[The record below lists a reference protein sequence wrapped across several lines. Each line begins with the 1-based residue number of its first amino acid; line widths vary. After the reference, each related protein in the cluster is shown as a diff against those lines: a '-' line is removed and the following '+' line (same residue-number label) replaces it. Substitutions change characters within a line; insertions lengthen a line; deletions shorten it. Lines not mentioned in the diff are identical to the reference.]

1 VPRQSAHSQFAHHL
15 SGLGLQVREEAPL
28 RELTR
33 FRIGGPARLLAEAE
47 DERVFLEGIRVVRSL
62 GMPWLAL
69 GAGTNLVAS
78 DDGFAGVILRYR
90 GARVELRDGSLY
102 AESGA
107 ELQDLVD
114 FSIASGLEGLHT
126 MTRIPGW
133 VGGAVYGNA
142 GAYGNSIGAA
152 VEGVRF
158 FDGRVLRGL
167 DREGCRFGYRDSI
180 FKHNKDWVILSV
192 TLALPSGNPEAMRDA
207 KYPQDMRCAGSIFKN
222 LLTSDLPAG
231 LVSGLPAGAVIEG
244 KLPAGWLLEQVGAKG
259 MRRGDIQ
266 VAHYHANTIYN
277 DGAGRSEDLRAL
289 IDELKRRVHAR
300 FGVLL
305 EEEVQYVGY

>member
-1 VPRQSAHSQFAHHL
+1 M
-15 SGLGLQVREEAPL
+15 
-28 RELTR
+28 
-33 FRIGGPARLLAEAE
+33 RLLAEAE

-167 DREGCRFGYRDSI
+167 DREACRFGYRDSI

-192 TLALPSGNPEAMRDA
+192 TLALPSGNPEAMRRRADEIRVIRDA

-231 LVSGLPAGAVIEG
+231 LVSGLPPGAVIEG